1 MSTEHT
7 TTKKT
12 FIFIAGYAFYK
23 LQDIANGIGTNLTHS
38 VCISAPEPNS
48 IIPSRNL
55 QNNSIFFSQIM
66 FYSALPS
73 RRNIIIVNPDLN
85 KKFIL
90 QVLMLCDKINKDVF
104 IIIDNAFHNESYPD
118 LTINFPGTRII
129 YTYKHNFI
137 YKDKKQLFKNIAHE
151 INHNRQFY
159 PGDSY
164 MFNNLI
170 SAFPLVFRDTL
181 NHVLFGNEFGDIPF
195 EKLNKSLLP
204 IFDEVADEEEGIEK
218 EVNLNLKVDNGEE
231 EDKENEIKKLMIE
244 EPKKEDD
251 DDDEIINEDTLDN
264 NTNTIDNYFFPL
276 ASFKDIK
283 LKKEEEEI

>member
-1 MSTEHT
+1 MSTELT
-7 TTKKT
+7 ATKKT
-12 FIFIAGYAFYK
+12 FIFIAGYAYYK

-48 IIPSRNL
+48 FIPSRNL
-55 QNNSIFFSQIM
+55 QNNSLFFSQIM

-73 RRNIIIVNPDLN
+73 RRNIIIINPNLN

-90 QVLMLCDKINKDVF
+90 QVLMLCDKIQKDVF
-104 IIIDNAFHNESYPD
+104 IIIDNAFHNESYPN
-118 LTINFPGTRII
+118 LTNNFPNTRII

-137 YKDKKQLFKNIAHE
+137 YKDKNKLFNNIAHE
-151 INHNRQFY
+151 INHNRQFF

-164 MFNNLI
+164 MFNNLKA
-170 SAFPLVFRDTL
+170 AFPLVFRDTL

-218 EVNLNLKVDNGEE
+218 EVNLNLKVDNNEE

-244 EPKKEDD
+244 EPKE
-251 DDDEIINEDTLDN
+251 DEIINEDTLDN
-264 NTNTIDNYFFPL
+264 NTIDNYFFPL
-276 ASFKDIK
+276 ASFKDSE
-283 LKKEEEEI
+283 LKKDEDK